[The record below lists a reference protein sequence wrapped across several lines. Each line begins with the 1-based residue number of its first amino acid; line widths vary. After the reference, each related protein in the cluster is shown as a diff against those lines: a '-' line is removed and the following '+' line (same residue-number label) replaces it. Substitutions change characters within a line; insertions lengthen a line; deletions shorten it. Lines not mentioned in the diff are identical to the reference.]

1 MREVLSL
8 AKRRRRCV
16 LALLDAGANV
26 DAVRADGMRPI
37 NRALKLSNHTAKRAG
52 ILAGGRL
59 ARGATYNIY
68 IAAVNG
74 DHDYVKK
81 ELLRDPALA
90 NFEDSSH
97 CRPISAAARRNDLE
111 MVKLLLEHSADPSLP
126 EKGAPLGEALWIAV
140 YQKQPE
146 MAKLLLKHGANPN
159 TAPESSGSALLQAR
173 GVTTILRRYKCS

>member
-81 ELLRDPALA
+81 ELLRVMIWKWLSC
-90 NFEDSSH
+90 FSS
-97 CRPISAAARRNDLE
+97 
-111 MVKLLLEHSADPSLP
+111 
-126 EKGAPLGEALWIAV
+126 
-140 YQKQPE
+140 
-146 MAKLLLKHGANPN
+146 
-159 TAPESSGSALLQAR
+159 TAPIPVCRRKERRLERRYGSPFIRNSRKWRSCCLSMER
-173 GVTTILRRYKCS
+173 TRILRRSR

>member
-90 NFEDSSH
+90 NFE
-97 CRPISAAARRNDLE
+97 
-111 MVKLLLEHSADPSLP
+111 HSADPSLP